1 MGGRVF
7 WLFNFSCTAATALS
21 NLSFGGRC
29 KTRIT
34 IPKYEDLKGHLK
46 YDFKSDLSITK
57 N

>member
-21 NLSFGGRC
+21 NFSFGGRC

>member
-1 MGGRVF
+1 MGGRIF
-7 WLFNFSCTAATALS
+7 WLFNFGYTAPTTLT

-29 KTRIT
+29 KPRMA
-34 IPKYEDLKGHLK
+34 IPKYEGLKGHLK